1 MTKDENIFVYAHWA
15 GMNDPELVGA
25 LNNFS
30 SGVKQVFEFEY
41 DKEWLNNHTT
51 LLLDPQLRI
60 FAGKFY
66 SSNESKNF
74 GMFADST
81 PGSWGRALLRRYE
94 IASARKEQR
103 ASKTMNEADYLLRVF
118 DFYRS
123 GALRYRTDP
132 TGEFVTSD
140 EQFILPSTSN
150 LRDLEQASIALS
162 EDASIKDF
170 DSAMTMLVAAGAV
183 LGGKRAKATVID
195 KDWQMWI
202 AKFPSLSDTV
212 DVGGWEFV
220 AHTMAGLSG
229 IQTVPAMAKKS
240 NQNHHTFMVQ
250 RFDRTKRGERLHFAS
265 ATTMLGYAGSSGLS
279 PSYLD
284 IAAFIIQHG
293 ADVNKDL
300 EELWRRIVFNIAVR
314 NTDDHLHNHGFLL
327 APAGWKLSPVY
338 DLNPEPSGTALSLN
352 ISERENLL
360 SIELALSVAEYFRIK
375 PAKAKKIIDEIML
388 VISQWNKFATDAGLS
403 KSEQDKMRDAF
414 S

>member
-1 MTKDENIFVYAHWA
+1 MTEDENIFVYAHWA
-15 GMNDPELVGA
+15 GMNDPELLGA
-25 LNNFS
+25 LSNFS

-41 DKEWLNNHTT
+41 DNEWLNNHTT

-132 TGEFVTSD
+132 TGEFVASD

-150 LRDLEQASIALS
+150 LRDLEQASILLS
-162 EDASIKDF
+162 EDPSIKDF

-229 IQTVPAMAKKS
+229 IQTVPAMAKKL

-265 ATTMLGYAGSSGLS
+265 ATTMLGYAGSSELT

-284 IAAFIIQHG
+284 IAAFIMQHG
-293 ADVNKDL
+293 ADVNADL
-300 EELWRRIVFNIAVR
+300 EELWRRIVFNITIR

-327 APAGWKLSPVY
+327 TPSGWKLSPVY
-338 DLNPEPSGTALSLN
+338 DLNPEPNGTALSLN

-360 SIELALSVAEYFRIK
+360 SIELALSVADYFRVK
-375 PAKAKKIIDEIML
+375 PGKAKKIIDEIML
-388 VISQWNKFATDAGLS
+388 VIGQWSKFATDAGLS

-414 S
+414 R